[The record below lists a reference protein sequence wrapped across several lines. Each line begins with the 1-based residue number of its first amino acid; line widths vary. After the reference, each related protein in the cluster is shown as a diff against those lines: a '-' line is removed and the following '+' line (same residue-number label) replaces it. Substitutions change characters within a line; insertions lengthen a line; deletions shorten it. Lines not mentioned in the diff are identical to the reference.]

1 MTITDRSWLVSAWAG
16 RRGRCVR
23 PAPGGCGGCSAC
35 SRQGGSHGTRTA
47 PSQLGLGQPEGR
59 EERGRR
65 DGTKEGQYMEGQ
77 PPCGNHGY

>member
-1 MTITDRSWLVSAWAG
+1 MTITDQSWLVSAWVG

-59 EERGRR
+59 EE
-65 DGTKEGQYMEGQ
+65 EGGGMGERSGSVWRASH
-77 PPCGNHGY
+77 PMW